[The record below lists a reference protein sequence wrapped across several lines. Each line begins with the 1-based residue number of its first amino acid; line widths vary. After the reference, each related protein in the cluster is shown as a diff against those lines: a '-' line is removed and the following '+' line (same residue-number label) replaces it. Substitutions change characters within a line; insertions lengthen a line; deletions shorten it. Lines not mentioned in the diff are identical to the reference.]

1 MTTYNAVGYAL
12 VSLHA
17 LVSAF
22 LAPPALGAIGGLVV
36 GGLYLVFIW
45 LVAGLY
51 LPEILHMGI
60 AHRALEF
67 KSWFVKSTTLVCN
80 TIGIYVNPRSWVTR
94 HRQHHAFSDRYGD
107 PNKLGVDGF

>member
-1 MTTYNAVGYAL
+1 MRW
-12 VSLHA
+12 SLR
-17 LVSAF
+17 S
-22 LAPPALGAIGGLVV
+22 LAPPALGATGGLVV

-67 KSWFVKSTTLVCN
+67 KGWFVKSTTLVCN
-80 TIGIYVNPRSWVTR
+80 TIGDLRQSPVVGEPSPPPPRLLR
-94 HRQHHAFSDRYGD
+94 PRR
-107 PNKLGVDGF
+107 